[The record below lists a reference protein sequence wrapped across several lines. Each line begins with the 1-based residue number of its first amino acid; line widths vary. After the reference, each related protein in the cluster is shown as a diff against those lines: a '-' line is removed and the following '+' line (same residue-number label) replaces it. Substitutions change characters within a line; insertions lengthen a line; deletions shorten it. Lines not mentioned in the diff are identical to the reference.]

1 MAEVLTDDGTAY
13 DRSVDLIL
21 NEALRSETRMLCGDV
36 ADGELTA
43 PGYAE
48 LSGPRASASVAA
60 WDPSAKVTL
69 RREGDEGSENDDD
82 QRLDTAELDD
92 DARKITT
99 RLHCIYPEA
108 KDLLRPAFGPGDILE
123 KSAREPQ
130 LKQHRSV
137 DRYRA
142 VEDHNKSPTTKR
154 VKGAW

>member
-36 ADGELTA
+36 ADG
-43 PGYAE
+43 YAE

-82 QRLDTAELDD
+82 VRQHGSTTVRGRATLATRPRILREAEW
-92 DARKITT
+92 R
-99 RLHCIYPEA
+99 
-108 KDLLRPAFGPGDILE
+108 
-123 KSAREPQ
+123 
-130 LKQHRSV
+130 
-137 DRYRA
+137 
-142 VEDHNKSPTTKR
+142 
-154 VKGAW
+154 